1 VTDEPA
7 GTDTGDD
14 AGDDDPRAG
23 APGGDGDGD
32 DFLPPASFPDDPERV
47 ACLRAAADDLRTR
60 GADRA
65 SLLAA
70 VLYRVSDL
78 YDPEE
83 PADTTP
89 EGIYRNMRNI
99 LQVTERGTLA
109 RDHDGD
115 PDSTAS
121 DAGAGRET
129 DHGHEH
135 D

>member
-1 VTDEPA
+1 VT
-7 GTDTGDD
+7 
-14 AGDDDPRAG
+14 
-23 APGGDGDGD
+23 GGDGDQPTDTSDGHVGEGD
-32 DFLPPASFPDDPERV
+32 DFRSAAEFPDDPDRV
-47 ACLRAAADDLRTR
+47 ECLRAVADDLRAR

-78 YDPEE
+78 YDPEQ

-89 EGIYRNMRNI
+89 EGVYRNMRTI

-109 RDHDGD
+109 RDGAAGAD
-115 PDSTAS
+115 S
-121 DAGAGRET
+121 DAET
-129 DHGHEH
+129 NPDH

>member
-1 VTDEPA
+1 MTGGES
-7 GTDTGDD
+7 GDD
-14 AGDDDPRAG
+14 SGARDPRDG
-23 APGGDGDGD
+23 AAVGAGD
-32 DFLPPASFPDDPERV
+32 DFLPAASFPDDPDRV
-47 ACLRAAADDLRTR
+47 ACLRAAADDLRAR

-89 EGIYRNMRNI
+89 EGVYRNMRTI

-109 RDHDGD
+109 RDG
-115 PDSTAS
+115 
-121 DAGAGRET
+121 GEAGRDT
-129 DHGHEH
+129 DTEG